1 MSTDFQA
8 PRGVIAPLLTPFNN
22 DYSIATDLYVAHA
35 RHLLDTGCVAIA
47 PFGTTGEALSVG
59 IDERLA
65 AVRALVDGGI
75 DPGRMIPGTGLSN
88 VADTARLSRGCL
100 EMGCAAVMTLPPFY
114 YKGVTEDGLY
124 SYFASLLAAVGAA
137 ARIFLYHIP
146 PIAIVGIP
154 PQLAARLHRDFP
166 EQIVGIK
173 DSSGDWDN
181 TRALLEIDGLIVY
194 PGSELP
200 LLDALELGSPGCISA
215 TANINCTA
223 IGQVI
228 DLYDRG
234 ELEAARE
241 LHSVVVRFREA
252 MQEYTPIPAQKR
264 LLATSTGDRRWARVR
279 PPLVA
284 MSEEKGRE
292 LAAILA
298 AIRES

>member
-1 MSTDFQA
+1 MNTSLQI
-8 PRGVIAPLLTPFNN
+8 PRGVIAPLLTPFNE
-22 DYSIATDLYVAHA
+22 DHSVATDLYIAHA
-35 RHLLDTGCVAIA
+35 RHLLNTGCAALA

-65 AVRALVDGGI
+65 AIRALVDSGI

-114 YKGVTEDGLY
+114 YKGVSEEGLY
-124 SYFASLLAAVGAA
+124 SYFAQLIAAVGAE

-154 PQLAARLHRDFP
+154 PQLAARLHHDFP

-173 DSSGDWDN
+173 DSSGDWGN

-200 LLDALELGSPGCISA
+200 LLDALALGSPGCISA

-228 DLYDRG
+228 ELFDRG
-234 ELEAARE
+234 ENDAAHA
-241 LHSVVVRFREA
+241 LHAKVAQFRKVVQA
-252 MQEYTPIPAQKR
+252 YAPIPAQKH
-264 LLATSTGDRRWARVR
+264 LLAESTGDPRWARVR
-279 PPLVA
+279 PPLMA
-284 MSEEKGRE
+284 MAEEKGRE
-292 LAAILA
+292 LSAALA